1 MNRKNL
7 SKEIENIKNQIV
19 RKYKPEKIILFG
31 SASSENAHPE
41 DIDLFIIKKNVP
53 RLGDERI
60 RELYKLVDGAVA
72 VDYLVYKPEEVEER
86 LSLGDPFIKKILS
99 EGKVLYG

>member
-1 MNRKNL
+1 MNGKNI
-7 SKEIENIKNQIV
+7 SEEIENIKNQIIQ
-19 RKYKPEKIILFG
+19 KYAPEKIILFG
-31 SASSENAHPE
+31 SANSENASTE
-41 DIDLFIIKKNVP
+41 DIDLLIIKKNVP

-60 RELYKLVDGAVA
+60 RELYKLVDGSLA
-72 VDYLVYKPEEVEER
+72 VDYLVYKPDEVQER